1 MMRFLSILP
10 IVSIGGL
17 ITVAIATQP
26 SLSGANLQS
35 ASPWGSTSNTSQHL
49 ASQKSATV
57 TDFLVLGGGGAPSY
71 NEIAIEK
78 NVLYFQRTLKT
89 LGFDP
94 SQATI
99 LFANGND
106 GRETVRYLDANRE
119 ERFKAPNIPNL
130 QAAATVDNLEQSLQ
144 QIATASASDRRPL
157 FFYFTGHGSR
167 NREDEDNNTMLL
179 WDEQS
184 LSVREFATFL
194 DRLPPT
200 KPVVTVMVQCYAG
213 AFANALLY
221 ENGDPQAKVADL
233 ASPTLRERHRC
244 GFFATTKYLP
254 SVGCTP
260 EVNEADYRDYSS
272 SFFAGLSGTNRI
284 GQRVASADY
293 NQDGRVS
300 YLEAHAFAKVDEQAA
315 DLPISTSESCLQS
328 QLAEADTANLLDEQ
342 SPSKLLATAR
352 PEQRFVVQSLA
363 KQLNFD
369 RSKSYRDNYD
379 RVDRSVME
387 DELKSTYLARLK
399 IELINIVIEQQLRAS
414 KNSQKIAIIDR
425 LLKCESG
432 SLGKG

>member
-10 IVSIGGL
+10 IVSIGSL

-26 SLSGANLQS
+26 SLSSANLQP
-35 ASPWGSTSNTSQHL
+35 ASPLESTSHASQNL
-49 ASQKSATV
+49 ASKSAATP
-57 TDFLVLGGGGAPSY
+57 DFLVLGGGGAPSY

-106 GRETVRYLDANRE
+106 GSKTVRYLDANNLE
-119 ERFKAPNIPNL
+119 QFKAPNIPYL
-130 QAAATVDNLEQSLQ
+130 QAAATVDNFHQSLQ

-167 NREDEDNNTMLL
+167 NREDEDNNTMML
-179 WDEQS
+179 WDEQR

-213 AFANALLY
+213 AFANSLIY
-221 ENGDPQAKVADL
+221 ENGDPQAKIVD
-233 ASPTLRERHRC
+233 RHRC

-254 SVGCTP
+254 SVGCSA

-293 NQDGRVS
+293 NRDGRVS

-315 DLPISTSESCLQS
+315 DLPISTSESWLQS
-328 QLAEADTANLLDEQ
+328 QLSEAATANLLDEQ
-342 SPSKLLATAR
+342 SLSKLLATAR

-369 RSKSYRDNYD
+369 LRKSYRDNYD
-379 RVDRSVME
+379 RVDRSVTE

-399 IELINIVIEQQLRAS
+399 IELINIAIEQQVRTS
-414 KNSQKIAIIDR
+414 KNTQKIAILDR
-425 LLKCESG
+425 LLNCESG
-432 SLGKG
+432 SLGKS

>member
-1 MMRFLSILP
+1 MMRFFSTLP
-10 IVSIGGL
+10 LVSIGIL
-17 ITVAIATQP
+17 TVAMATQP
-26 SLSGANLQS
+26 SPTGANLQS
-35 ASPWGSTSNTSQHL
+35 SAPLGSTSNTSQNL
-49 ASQKSATV
+49 ASQKSPTAP
-57 TDFLVLGGGGAPSY
+57 DFLVLGGGGAPSY

-78 NVLYFQRTLKT
+78 NVLYFQRTLKV

-106 GRETVRYLDANRE
+106 GSETVRYLDADRE
-119 ERFKAPNIPNL
+119 ERFKAPNIPYL
-130 QAAATVDNLEQSLQ
+130 QAAATVDNLQQSLQ

-167 NREDEDNNTMLL
+167 NREDEDNNAMLL
-179 WDEQS
+179 WNDRT

-213 AFANALLY
+213 AFANSLVY
-221 ENGDPQAKVADL
+221 KNGDPQDKIAAGQ
-233 ASPTLRERHRC
+233 RC

-300 YLEAHAFAKVDEQAA
+300 YLEAHAFAKVDERAA
-315 DLPISTSESCLQS
+315 DLPISTSESWLQAQLS
-328 QLAEADTANLLDEQ
+328 ETATAKLLAEQ
-342 SPSKLLATAR
+342 SLSQLLATAR

-363 KQLNFD
+363 TELNFD
-369 RSKSYRDNYD
+369 RRNSYLDNAA
-379 RVDRSVME
+379 RIESSVAE

-399 IELINIVIEQQLRAS
+399 MELTNIAIEQQLRNS
-414 KNSQKIAIIDR
+414 KNTQKIAILDR
-425 LLKCESG
+425 LLNCESG
-432 SLGKG
+432 SLGKS

>member
-1 MMRFLSILP
+1 MRFLSILP
-10 IVSIGGL
+10 LSIGGL
-17 ITVAIATQP
+17 VTVAIATQP
-26 SLSGANLQS
+26 SPNDANLQS
-35 ASPWGSTSNTSQHL
+35 ASPLGSTSNASQSL
-49 ASQKSATV
+49 ASQKLPTV
-57 TDFLVLGGGGAPSY
+57 PDFLVVGGGGAPSY

-106 GRETVRYLDANRE
+106 GRETVRYLDADRAE
-119 ERFKAPNIPNL
+119 QFKAPNIPDL
-130 QAAATVDNLEQSLQ
+130 KAAATVDNLQQSLQ
-144 QIATASASDRRPL
+144 QIASTAPDRRPL

-167 NREDEDNNTMLL
+167 NRADEDNNTMLL
-179 WDEQS
+179 WNDRK
-184 LSVREFATFL
+184 LSVRQFATFL

-213 AFANALLY
+213 AFANSILY
-221 ENGDPQAKVADL
+221 ENGDPQAKIA
-233 ASPTLRERHRC
+233 ERNRC
-244 GFFATTKYLP
+244 GFFATTKHLP

-315 DLPISTSESCLQS
+315 DLPISTSESWLQS
-328 QLAEADTANLLDEQ
+328 QLSEAATANLFERQ
-342 SPSKLLATAR
+342 SLSKLLATVR

-369 RSKSYRDNYD
+369 LNKSYADNEAQI
-379 RVDRSVME
+379 DRSDAE
-387 DELKSTYLARLK
+387 DELRSTYLARLK
-399 IELINIVIEQQLRAS
+399 MELTNIAIEQQLRTS
-414 KNSQKIAIIDR
+414 KNSRKIAILDQ
-425 LLKCESG
+425 LLNCESG
-432 SLGKG
+432 SLGKS

>member
-10 IVSIGGL
+10 LSIGGL
-17 ITVAIATQP
+17 ITVAIATQQSP
-26 SLSGANLQS
+26 NGTNLQS
-35 ASPWGSTSNTSQHL
+35 ASPLGSTSNASQNL
-49 ASQKSATV
+49 ASQKPTTV
-57 TDFLVLGGGGAPSY
+57 PNFLVLGGGGAPSY

-106 GRETVRYLDANRE
+106 GRETVRYLDENRSE
-119 ERFKAPNIPNL
+119 QFKAPNIPYL
-130 QAAATVDNLEQSLQ
+130 QAAATVDNLQQSLQ
-144 QIATASASDRRPL
+144 QIASAASDRRPL
-157 FFYFTGHGSR
+157 FFYFTGHGSH
-167 NREDEDNNTMLL
+167 NRENEDNNTMLL
-179 WDEQS
+179 WNEKK
-184 LSVREFATFL
+184 LTVREFATFL

-213 AFANALLY
+213 AFANSIVY
-221 ENGDPQAKVADL
+221 ENGDPQDKIAD
-233 ASPTLRERHRC
+233 RHRC
-244 GFFATTKYLP
+244 GFFATTKHLP

-315 DLPISTSESCLQS
+315 DLPISTSESWLQS
-328 QLAEADTANLLDEQ
+328 QLSEAATTILLDRH
-342 SPSKLLATAR
+342 SLSKFLATAR
-352 PEQRFVVQSLA
+352 PEQQFVVQSLSR
-363 KQLNFD
+363 QLNFD
-369 RSKSYRDNYD
+369 RSKSYMDNYD
-379 RVDRSVME
+379 RIDPSVTE
-387 DELKSTYLARLK
+387 DDLKSTYLARLK
-399 IELINIVIEQQLRAS
+399 MELMNIAIEQQLRTS
-414 KNSQKIAIIDR
+414 NNPQKIAILDR
-425 LLKCESG
+425 LLNCESG
-432 SLGKG
+432 SLGKS

>member
-10 IVSIGGL
+10 IVSIGSV

-26 SLSGANLQS
+26 SFSGANLQP
-35 ASPWGSTSNTSQHL
+35 AAPPESTIHNSQNL
-49 ASQKSATV
+49 ASKLAIAP
-57 TDFLVLGGGGAPSY
+57 DFLVLGGGGAPSY

-106 GRETVRYLDANRE
+106 GSKTVRYLDANRE
-119 ERFKAPNIPNL
+119 ERFKAPNIPYL
-130 QAAATVDNLEQSLQ
+130 QAAATVDNFQQSLQ
-144 QIATASASDRRPL
+144 QIATASTSDRRPL

-167 NREDEDNNTMLL
+167 NREDEDNNTMML

-213 AFANALLY
+213 AFANSLVY
-221 ENGDPQAKVADL
+221 ENGDPQAKIAN
-233 ASPTLRERHRC
+233 RNRC

-293 NQDGRVS
+293 NRDGRVS

-315 DLPISTSESCLQS
+315 DLPISTSESWLQS
-328 QLAEADTANLLDEQ
+328 QLSETATANLLDKQ
-342 SPSKLLATAR
+342 SLPKLLATAR

-369 RSKSYRDNYD
+369 LRKSYRESYD
-379 RVDRSVME
+379 RVDRSVTE

-399 IELINIVIEQQLRAS
+399 IELINIAIEQQVRTS
-414 KNSQKIAIIDR
+414 KNPQKIAILDR
-425 LLKCESG
+425 LLNCESG
-432 SLGKG
+432 SLGKS

>member
-10 IVSIGGL
+10 IVSICGL
-17 ITVAIATQP
+17 VTVAIATQP
-26 SLSGANLQS
+26 SLKGANLQS
-35 ASPWGSTSNTSQHL
+35 SSPLGSTSNAGQNLTSR
-49 ASQKSATV
+49 KSATV
-57 TDFLVLGGGGAPSY
+57 PDFLVLGGGGAPSY

-78 NVLYFQRTLKT
+78 NVLYFQRTMKT

-106 GRETVRYLDANRE
+106 GRETVRYLDANRS
-119 ERFKAPNIPNL
+119 ERFKAPNIPYL
-130 QAAATVDNLEQSLQ
+130 QAAATVDNLQQSLQ
-144 QIATASASDRRPL
+144 QIANASGSDRRPL

-179 WDEQS
+179 WNEQS

-200 KPVVTVMVQCYAG
+200 KPVITVMVQCYAG
-213 AFANALLY
+213 AFTNSLVY
-221 ENGDPQAKVADL
+221 ENGDPQAKIA
-233 ASPTLRERHRC
+233 ERHRC

-293 NQDGRVS
+293 NRDGRVS

-315 DLPISTSESCLQS
+315 DLPISTSESWLQS
-328 QLAEADTANLLDEQ
+328 QLSEAATANLLDKQ
-342 SPSKLLATAR
+342 SFSKLLATAR

-363 KQLNFD
+363 KQINFD
-369 RSKSYRDNYD
+369 LGKSYRDNYD
-379 RVDRSVME
+379 RIEASDTE

-399 IELINIVIEQQLRAS
+399 MELTNIAIEQQLRTS
-414 KNSQKIAIIDR
+414 KNIQKIAILDR
-425 LLKCESG
+425 LLNCESG
-432 SLGKG
+432 SLGKS

>member
-10 IVSIGGL
+10 LSISGL
-17 ITVAIATQP
+17 ITVAIATQESP
-26 SLSGANLQS
+26 NGANLQS
-35 ASPWGSTSNTSQHL
+35 ASPLGSTNNASQNL
-49 ASQKSATV
+49 ASQKPSTV
-57 TDFLVLGGGGAPSY
+57 PDFLVVGGGGAPSY

-106 GRETVRYLDANRE
+106 GRETVRYLDTNRSE
-119 ERFKAPNIPNL
+119 QFKAPNIPYL
-130 QAAATVDNLEQSLQ
+130 KAAATVDNLQQSLQ
-144 QIATASASDRRPL
+144 QIASAPSDRRPL

-167 NREDEDNNTMLL
+167 NREDENDNTMLL
-179 WDEQS
+179 WNDRK
-184 LSVREFATFL
+184 LSVRQFATFL
-194 DRLPPT
+194 DLLPPT

-213 AFANALLY
+213 AFANSIIY
-221 ENGDPQAKVADL
+221 KNGNPQDKIAD
-233 ASPTLRERHRC
+233 RHRC
-244 GFFATTKYLP
+244 GFFATTKHLP

-272 SFFAGLSGTNRI
+272 SFFAGLSGINRI

-315 DLPISTSESCLQS
+315 DLPISTSESWLQS
-328 QLAEADTANLLDEQ
+328 QLSETATASLLDRQ
-342 SPSKLLATAR
+342 SLSKLLATAR

-363 KQLNFD
+363 KRLNFD
-369 RSKSYRDNYD
+369 PSKSYATNQAQIEQ
-379 RVDRSVME
+379 SVTE

-399 IELINIVIEQQLRAS
+399 MELMNIALEQQLRTS
-414 KNSQKIAIIDR
+414 KNARKIAILDR
-425 LLKCESG
+425 LLNCESG
-432 SLGKG
+432 SLGKS

>member
-10 IVSIGGL
+10 ILSLGGL
-17 ITVAIATQP
+17 ITLAIATQP

-35 ASPWGSTSNTSQHL
+35 YLPLGSTSNASQNL
-49 ASQKSATV
+49 ASQESATAP
-57 TDFLVLGGGGAPSY
+57 DFLVLGGGGAPSY

-78 NVLYFQRTLKT
+78 NVLYFQRTIKT

-106 GRETVRYLDANRE
+106 GRETVRYLDADRS
-119 ERFKAPNIPNL
+119 ERFKAPNIPYL
-130 QAAATVDNLEQSLQ
+130 QAAATVDNLERSLQ
-144 QIATASASDRRPL
+144 QIANASASDRRLL
-157 FFYFTGHGSR
+157 FFYFTGHGSH
-167 NREDEDNNTMLL
+167 NREDEDNNTMML
-179 WDEQS
+179 WNEQS

-213 AFANALLY
+213 AFANSIIY
-221 ENGDPQAKVADL
+221 ENGDPQGKIA
-233 ASPTLRERHRC
+233 ERHRC
-244 GFFATTKYLP
+244 GFFATTKHLP

-300 YLEAHAFAKVDEQAA
+300 YLEAHAFAKIDEQAA
-315 DLPISTSESCLQS
+315 DLPISTSESWLQS
-328 QLAEADTANLLDEQ
+328 QLSEAATVNLLEEQ
-342 SPSKLLATAR
+342 PLSKLLATAR

-369 RSKSYRDNYD
+369 QSKSYRDNYD
-379 RVDRSVME
+379 QVEPSVME
-387 DELKSTYLARLK
+387 GELKSTYLARLK
-399 IELINIVIEQQLRAS
+399 MELTNIAIEQQLRTS
-414 KNSQKIAIIDR
+414 KNTQKIAILDR
-425 LLKCESG
+425 FLKCESG
-432 SLGKG
+432 SLGKS

>member
-1 MMRFLSILP
+1 MRFLSMLP
-10 IVSIGGL
+10 IVSICGL
-17 ITVAIATQP
+17 ITVAIAAQP
-26 SLSGANLQS
+26 SPNGANLQS
-35 ASPWGSTSNTSQHL
+35 AAPSDSTSKPSQNL

-57 TDFLVLGGGGAPSY
+57 PDFLVLGGGGAPSY

-106 GRETVRYLDANRE
+106 GSETVRYLDENRS
-119 ERFKAPNIPNL
+119 ERFKAPNIPYL
-130 QAAATVDNLEQSLQ
+130 QAAATVDNFQQSLQ
-144 QIATASASDRRPL
+144 QIANASTSDRRPL

-179 WDEQS
+179 WNEQS

-213 AFANALLY
+213 AFANSLLY
-221 ENGDPQAKVADL
+221 KNGDPQAKIA
-233 ASPTLRERHRC
+233 ERHRC
-244 GFFATTKYLP
+244 GFFATTKSLP

-300 YLEAHAFAKVDEQAA
+300 YLEAHAFAKIDEQAA
-315 DLPISTSESCLQS
+315 DLPISTSESWLQS
-328 QLAEADTANLLDEQ
+328 QLSEAATANNLLDKQ
-342 SPSKLLATAR
+342 SLSKLLATAR

-369 RSKSYRDNYD
+369 RDKSYRDNYD
-379 RVDRSVME
+379 RIEPSNSDTE

-399 IELINIVIEQQLRAS
+399 MELTNIAIEQQLRAS
-414 KNSQKIAIIDR
+414 KNTQKIAILDR
-425 LLKCESG
+425 LLNCESG
-432 SLGKG
+432 SLGKS

>member
-26 SLSGANLQS
+26 SLSSANLQS
-35 ASPWGSTSNTSQHL
+35 ASPLESTSHASQNL
-49 ASQKSATV
+49 ASKSATAP
-57 TDFLVLGGGGAPSY
+57 DFLVLGGGGAPSY

-94 SQATI
+94 NQATI

-106 GRETVRYLDANRE
+106 GSKTVRYLDANNLE
-119 ERFKAPNIPNL
+119 QFKAPNIPYL
-130 QAAATVDNLEQSLQ
+130 QAAATVDNFQQSLQ

-167 NREDEDNNTMLL
+167 NREDEDNNAMML
-179 WDEQS
+179 WNEQR
-184 LSVREFATFL
+184 LTVREFATFL

-213 AFANALLY
+213 AFANSLIY
-221 ENGDPQAKVADL
+221 ENGDPQAKIA
-233 ASPTLRERHRC
+233 ERHRC

-254 SVGCTP
+254 SVGCTA

-315 DLPISTSESCLQS
+315 DLPISTSESWLQS
-328 QLAEADTANLLDEQ
+328 QLSEADTANLLDEK
-342 SPSKLLATAR
+342 SLSKLIATAR

-369 RSKSYRDNYD
+369 LRKSYRDNYD
-379 RVDRSVME
+379 RVDRSVTE

-399 IELINIVIEQQLRAS
+399 IELINITIEQQLRAS
-414 KNSQKIAIIDR
+414 KNTQKIAILDR

-432 SLGKG
+432 SLGKS

>member
-10 IVSIGGL
+10 IVSICGL
-17 ITVAIATQP
+17 ITAAIATQP
-26 SLSGANLQS
+26 PLNGANLRS
-35 ASPWGSTSNTSQHL
+35 SRPLESKSNASQNL

-57 TDFLVLGGGGAPSY
+57 PDFLVLGGGGAPSY

-94 SQATI
+94 SRATI

-106 GRETVRYLDANRE
+106 GRETVRYLDADRS
-119 ERFKAPNIPNL
+119 ERFKAPNIPYL
-130 QAAATVDNLEQSLQ
+130 QAAATVDNLQQSLQ
-144 QIATASASDRRPL
+144 QIANASASDRRPL

-167 NREDEDNNTMLL
+167 NREDEDNNTMML
-179 WDEQS
+179 WNEQS

-194 DRLPPT
+194 NRLPPT

-213 AFANALLY
+213 AFANSIVY
-221 ENGDPQAKVADL
+221 QNGDPQGKIA
-233 ASPTLRERHRC
+233 ERHRC

-300 YLEAHAFAKVDEQAA
+300 YLEAHAFAKVDERAA
-315 DLPISTSESCLQS
+315 DLPISTSESWLQS
-328 QLAEADTANLLDEQ
+328 QLSEAATASLLDGQ
-342 SPSKLLATAR
+342 SLSKLLATAR

-363 KQLNFD
+363 KQLNLD
-369 RSKSYRDNYD
+369 RGKSYTDNYD
-379 RVDRSVME
+379 RVEPSVME

-399 IELINIVIEQQLRAS
+399 MELTNITSEQQVRIS
-414 KNSQKIAIIDR
+414 KNIQKIAILDR

-432 SLGKG
+432 SLGKS

>member
-10 IVSIGGL
+10 LVSIGGL
-17 ITVAIATQP
+17 MTVAIAAQ
-26 SLSGANLQS
+26 SSHHGANLQS
-35 ASPWGSTSNTSQHL
+35 SSPLGSTSN
-49 ASQKSATV
+49 ASQNLAGKSATAA
-57 TDFLVLGGGGAPSY
+57 DFLVLGGGGAPSY

-119 ERFKAPNIPNL
+119 ERFKAPKIPYL
-130 QAAATVDNLEQSLQ
+130 QAAATVDNLQQSLQ
-144 QIATASASDRRPL
+144 KIAKPASDRPL

-179 WDEQS
+179 WEEQS
-184 LSVREFATFL
+184 VSVRQFAKFL

-213 AFANALLY
+213 AFANSLVY
-221 ENGDPQAKVADL
+221 KNGDPQAKIVD
-233 ASPTLRERHRC
+233 RNRC

-293 NQDGRVS
+293 DRNGRVS

-315 DLPISTSESCLQS
+315 DLPISTSESWLQS
-328 QLAEADTANLLDEQ
+328 QLSEAATANLLSEQ
-342 SPSKLLATAR
+342 SLSKLLGTAR

-369 RSKSYRDNYD
+369 RSKSYVDNEA
-379 RVDRSVME
+379 RIDRSVME

-399 IELINIVIEQQLRAS
+399 MELMNIAIEQQLRTS
-414 KNSQKIAIIDR
+414 KNPQKITILDR
-425 LLKCESG
+425 LLNCESG
-432 SLGKG
+432 SLGKS

>member
-10 IVSIGGL
+10 LVSIGGL

-26 SLSGANLQS
+26 SPNGANLQS
-35 ASPWGSTSNTSQHL
+35 SSPLGSTSNASQNL
-49 ASQKSATV
+49 TSQKSATV
-57 TDFLVLGGGGAPSY
+57 PDFLVLGGGGAPSY

-106 GRETVRYLDANRE
+106 GSETVRYVDADRS
-119 ERFKAPNIPNL
+119 ERFKAPNIPYL

-144 QIATASASDRRPL
+144 QIANASGSDRRPL

-167 NREDEDNNTMLL
+167 NREDEDNNTMML
-179 WDEQS
+179 WNEQS
-184 LSVREFATFL
+184 FSVREFATFL

-213 AFANALLY
+213 AFANSIVY
-221 ENGDPQAKVADL
+221 ENGDPQAKIVD
-233 ASPTLRERHRC
+233 RHRC

-254 SVGCTP
+254 SVGCTA

-315 DLPISTSESCLQS
+315 DLPISTSESWLQS
-328 QLAEADTANLLDEQ
+328 QLSEAAAAKLLDDR
-342 SPSKLLATAR
+342 SLSTLLATAR

-363 KQLNFD
+363 KQLNFNL
-369 RSKSYRDNYD
+369 RKSYMDNYD
-379 RVDRSVME
+379 RLEPSVTE
-387 DELKSTYLARLK
+387 NELKSTYLARLK
-399 IELINIVIEQQLRAS
+399 IELINIAIEQQLRNS
-414 KNSQKIAIIDR
+414 KNTQKIAILDR
-425 LLKCESG
+425 LLNCESG
-432 SLGKG
+432 SLGKS

>member
-1 MMRFLSILP
+1 MMRFLSISQS
-10 IVSIGGL
+10 VSIGGL
-17 ITVAIATQP
+17 ITVAIATQQP
-26 SLSGANLQS
+26 LNSANLQS
-35 ASPWGSTSNTSQHL
+35 TSPLGSTSN
-49 ASQKSATV
+49 ASQNRASQELATAP
-57 TDFLVLGGGGAPSY
+57 DFLVLGGGGAPSY

-78 NVLYFQRTLKT
+78 NVLYFQRTMKT

-94 SQATI
+94 SRATI

-106 GRETVRYLDANRE
+106 GSKTVRYLDANRL
-119 ERFKAPNIPNL
+119 ERFKAPNIPYL
-130 QAAATVDNLEQSLQ
+130 QAAATVDNLQQSLQ
-144 QIATASASDRRPL
+144 QIATASTSDRRPL
-157 FFYFTGHGSR
+157 FFYFTGHGSH
-167 NREDEDNNTMLL
+167 NHEDEDNNKMML

-184 LSVREFATFL
+184 LNVREFATFL

-213 AFANALLY
+213 AFANSLVY
-221 ENGDPQAKVADL
+221 KNGDPQAKIA
-233 ASPTLRERHRC
+233 ERHRC
-244 GFFATTKYLP
+244 GFFATTKSLP

-260 EVNEADYRDYSS
+260 EVDEADYRDYSS

-315 DLPISTSESCLQS
+315 DLPISTSESWLQS
-328 QLAEADTANLLDEQ
+328 QLSEAATANLLDEQ
-342 SPSKLLATAR
+342 SLSKLLATAR

-379 RVDRSVME
+379 RVEPSVTE

-399 IELINIVIEQQLRAS
+399 MELINIAIEQQLRTN
-414 KNSQKIAIIDR
+414 KNTQKIAILDR
-425 LLKCESG
+425 LLNCESG
-432 SLGKG
+432 SLGKS

>member
-1 MMRFLSILP
+1 M
-10 IVSIGGL
+10 
-17 ITVAIATQP
+17 
-26 SLSGANLQS
+26 
-35 ASPWGSTSNTSQHL
+35 
-49 ASQKSATV
+49 
-57 TDFLVLGGGGAPSY
+57 
-71 NEIAIEK
+71 
-78 NVLYFQRTLKT
+78 
-89 LGFDP
+89 GFDP

-106 GRETVRYLDANRE
+106 GRETVRYLDANRVE
-119 ERFKAPNIPNL
+119 QFKAPNIPYL
-130 QAAATVDNLEQSLQ
+130 KAAATVDNLQQSLQ
-144 QIATASASDRRPL
+144 QIANGASDRRPL

-167 NREDEDNNTMLL
+167 NRADEDNNTMLL
-179 WDEQS
+179 WNEKK

-213 AFANALLY
+213 AFANSIIY
-221 ENGDPQAKVADL
+221 KNGDPQAKIVD
-233 ASPTLRERHRC
+233 RHRC
-244 GFFATTKYLP
+244 GFFATTKHLP

-315 DLPISTSESCLQS
+315 DLPISTSESWLQS
-328 QLAEADTANLLDEQ
+328 QLSEAATMILLDQQ
-342 SPSKLLATAR
+342 SLSKLLATAR
-352 PEQRFVVQSLA
+352 PEQRFVVQSLS

-369 RSKSYRDNYD
+369 LNKSYIDNYARID
-379 RVDRSVME
+379 SSIEE

-399 IELINIVIEQQLRAS
+399 MELINIAIEQQLRTS
-414 KNSQKIAIIDR
+414 KNARKIAILDR
-425 LLKCESG
+425 LLNCESG
-432 SLGKG
+432 SLGKS

>member
-1 MMRFLSILP
+1 MRFLSMLP

-17 ITVAIATQP
+17 ITLAIATAP
-26 SLSGANLQS
+26 SPKVANLQS
-35 ASPWGSTSNTSQHL
+35 DSPLRSTSNVSQNL
-49 ASQKSATV
+49 ASQQSATAP
-57 TDFLVLGGGGAPSY
+57 DFLVLGGGGAPSY

-78 NVLYFQRTLKT
+78 NVLYFQRTMKI

-94 SQATI
+94 RQATI

-106 GRETVRYLDANRE
+106 GSETVRYLDENRSE
-119 ERFKAPNIPNL
+119 KFKAPNIPYL
-130 QAAATVDNLEQSLQ
+130 QAAATVDNLQQSLQ

-167 NREDEDNNTMLL
+167 NREDEDNNKMLL
-179 WDEQS
+179 WNDRS

-213 AFANALLY
+213 AFANSIVY
-221 ENGDPQAKVADL
+221 ENGDPQDKIA
-233 ASPTLRERHRC
+233 ERHRC
-244 GFFATTKYLP
+244 GFFATTKSLP

-293 NQDGRVS
+293 NRDGRVS

-315 DLPISTSESCLQS
+315 DLPISTSESWLQS
-328 QLAEADTANLLDEQ
+328 QLSESATAKLLDEQ
-342 SPSKLLATAR
+342 SLSKLLATAR

-363 KQLNFD
+363 KQLNFNLN
-369 RSKSYRDNYD
+369 KSYKNNDD
-379 RVDRSVME
+379 RIEPSIAE
-387 DELKSTYLARLK
+387 DELKSTYLSRLK
-399 IELINIVIEQQLRAS
+399 IELINIAIEQQLRTS
-414 KNSQKIAIIDR
+414 KNTQKIAILDR
-425 LLKCESG
+425 LLNCESG
-432 SLGKG
+432 SLGKS

>member
-17 ITVAIATQP
+17 ITVAIATEP
-26 SLSGANLQS
+26 SLNGATLQS
-35 ASPWGSTSNTSQHL
+35 ASPLESTTNASQNL
-49 ASQKSATV
+49 ANQKSATV
-57 TDFLVLGGGGAPSY
+57 PDFLVLGGGGAPSY

-106 GRETVRYLDANRE
+106 GRETVRYLDANRLE
-119 ERFKAPNIPNL
+119 QFKAPKIPYL
-130 QAAATVDNLEQSLQ
+130 KAAATVDNLQQSLR
-144 QIATASASDRRPL
+144 QIASASASDRRPL

-179 WDEQS
+179 WNDRR
-184 LSVREFATFL
+184 LSVRQFATFL
-194 DRLPPT
+194 ERLPPT

-213 AFANALLY
+213 AFANSIIY
-221 ENGDPQAKVADL
+221 KNGDPQAKIAD
-233 ASPTLRERHRC
+233 RHRC

-315 DLPISTSESCLQS
+315 DLPISTSESWLQS
-328 QLAEADTANLLDEQ
+328 QLSEAATANLLSEQ
-342 SPSKLLATAR
+342 SLSKLLATAR

-369 RSKSYRDNYD
+369 RNKSYTDNEA
-379 RVDRSVME
+379 RIDRSIME

-399 IELINIVIEQQLRAS
+399 MELINIAIEQQLRTS
-414 KNSQKIAIIDR
+414 KNTQKIAILDR
-425 LLKCESG
+425 LLNCESG
-432 SLGKG
+432 SLGKS

>member
-26 SLSGANLQS
+26 SLSSANLQS
-35 ASPWGSTSNTSQHL
+35 ASPLESTSHPSQNL
-49 ASQKSATV
+49 ASKLANAP
-57 TDFLVLGGGGAPSY
+57 DFLVLGGGGAPSY

-106 GRETVRYLDANRE
+106 GSKTVRYLDANNLE
-119 ERFKAPNIPNL
+119 QFKAPNIPYL
-130 QAAATVDNLEQSLQ
+130 QAAATVDNFQQSLQ
-144 QIATASASDRRPL
+144 QIGTASASDRRPL

-167 NREDEDNNTMLL
+167 NREDEDNNTMML
-179 WDEQS
+179 WDEQR

-194 DRLPPT
+194 DRLPPA

-213 AFANALLY
+213 AFANSLVY
-221 ENGDPQAKVADL
+221 ENGDPQAKIAD
-233 ASPTLRERHRC
+233 RNRC

-254 SVGCTP
+254 SVGCTA

-293 NQDGRVS
+293 NQDGRIS

-315 DLPISTSESCLQS
+315 DLPISTSKSWLQS
-328 QLAEADTANLLDEQ
+328 QLSEADTANLLDEQ
-342 SPSKLLATAR
+342 SLSKLLATAR

-369 RSKSYRDNYD
+369 RGKSYRDNYD
-379 RVDRSVME
+379 RVDRSVAE

-399 IELINIVIEQQLRAS
+399 IELINIAIEQQLRAS
-414 KNSQKIAIIDR
+414 KNPQKIAILDR
-425 LLKCESG
+425 LLNCESG
-432 SLGKG
+432 SLGKS